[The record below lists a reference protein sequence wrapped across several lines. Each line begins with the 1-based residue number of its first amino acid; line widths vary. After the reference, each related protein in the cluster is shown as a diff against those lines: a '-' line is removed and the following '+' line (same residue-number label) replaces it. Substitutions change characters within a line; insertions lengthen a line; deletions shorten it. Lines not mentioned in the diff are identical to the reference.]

1 MVFYKLSKTFGWTPR
16 QIAELTEFE
25 VNYYLTIARKAEL
38 NEAVDTYLAYE
49 KTGRK
54 KLLKKSVHDPV
65 RRRHIF
71 RQLERSAEANVKISN
86 EVREKEMQTVGRI
99 MEKIKKEKG
108 GK

>member
-1 MVFYKLSKTFGWTPR
+1 M
-16 QIAELTEFE
+16 
-25 VNYYLTIARKAEL
+25 ARKFEL
-38 NEAVDTYLAYE
+38 NEAVDSYLAYE

-54 KLLKKSVHDPV
+54 KLLKKSVNDPV

-71 RQLERSAEANVKISN
+71 RQLERSAEADIKISN
-86 EVREKEMQTVGRI
+86 EIREKEMTTVSRI